1 MTLNTIIILILI
13 GVFAGILSGFVGIG
27 GGILIVPALIYFFG
41 MTQMEAQGTS
51 LFLMLP
57 PIGILA
63 VMNYYKT
70 GNVNIWYGMIIA
82 AAFVFGGYFGSK
94 LSLRLSPNVVKVIF
108 GTFML
113 YVAFKMIWSGYQ
125 GFQSK

>member
-13 GVFAGILSGFVGIG
+13 GIAAGILSGFVGIG
-27 GGILIVPALIYFFG
+27 GGVVIVPALIYFFG
-41 MTQMEAQGTS
+41 MTQMQAQGTS

-70 GNVNIWYGMIIA
+70 GNVNIWYGIIIA
-82 AAFVFGGYFGSK
+82 GTFVIGGYFGSK
-94 LSLRLSPNVVKVIF
+94 ISLRLSPNLVKIIF

-113 YVAFKMIWSGYQ
+113 YVAFKMIVSGWK
-125 GFQSK
+125 GIQSE